1 VNTATPSPAASP
13 IARTLLRVLAAVRW
27 LCWIW
32 MTAVVAFSGSALIHR
47 VVAWILVAAGGAVA
61 AGATWAVRNQ
71 PALLLTRRWI
81 IGEAAFALLLSV
93 ADGWV
98 FHAGH
103 VFVTSQDLGTEWALV
118 VVMSTGLLA
127 GPWIAAAL
135 GALFGPAR
143 LASALLNHFDHFD
156 NRHLVAALAT
166 TIFYGAAGAIS
177 GWLLTLMRAAE
188 AEISHRRARD
198 EVARVM
204 HDTVLQTLALVER
217 RSAATDPE
225 LAATARRA
233 DRELRAY
240 LFDDDAPVDGLR
252 AAIRREVQR
261 VGERFDRTI
270 TVNVLDEEGW
280 HDGPLFD
287 AVARAIGEAAAN
299 AAEHAD
305 ASSIVVF
312 AETRDKGSVFASVT
326 DDGHGF
332 DTAAINE
339 GQGLRQSIIA
349 RMEAVG
355 GHGAVRSDAS
365 GTEVTLWTN

>member
-1 VNTATPSPAASP
+1 MG
-13 IARTLLRVLAAVRW
+13 RTLLRVLAAVRW
-27 LCWIW
+27 LCWVW
-32 MTAVVAFSGSALIHR
+32 MTAVVAFAGDALIHPIA
-47 VVAWILVAAGGAVA
+47 AWLLVTVGGVTAAA
-61 AGATWAVRNQ
+61 ATWAVRNR
-71 PALLLTRRWI
+71 PALLLTHRWI
-81 IGEAAFALLLSV
+81 IGEAVFALVLSV

-98 FHAGH
+98 FRSGH

-156 NRHLVAALAT
+156 KRHLVAALAT

-177 GWLLTLMRAAE
+177 GWLLTLLRAAE

-217 RSAATDPE
+217 RSADTDPD

-233 DRELRAY
+233 DRELRSY
-240 LFDDDAPVDGLR
+240 LFGGDAPTGSLR
-252 AAIRREVQR
+252 EAVHREVRR
-261 VGERFDRTI
+261 VSERFDRTI
-270 TVNVLDEEGW
+270 TVNVIDDEDW
-280 HDGPLFD
+280 LDGPLFD
-287 AVARAIGEAAAN
+287 AVARAVGEATAN
-299 AAEHAD
+299 AAEHAE
-305 ASSIVVF
+305 ATSIVVF
-312 AETRDKGSVFASVT
+312 AETRGKGSVFASVS
-326 DDGHGF
+326 DDGLGFDPAAAGDGHGL
-332 DTAAINE
+332 
-339 GQGLRQSIIA
+339 QQSIIA

-355 GHGAVRSDAS
+355 GQAAVRSTDQ